1 MMPFMPFSEAALIT
15 AFTSSTLVAREG
27 PKVRSTAE
35 TLGVGTRM
43 AKPVSL
49 PFTSG

>member
-1 MMPFMPFSEAALIT
+1 MIPFMPFSEADLIAALM
-15 AFTSSTLVAREG
+15 SSTLAPRDG

-35 TLGVGTRM
+35 TFGVGTRM

>member
-1 MMPFMPFSEAALIT
+1 MIPFMPFSEADLMAALM
-15 AFTSSTLVAREG
+15 SSTLAAREG

-35 TLGVGTRM
+35 TFGVGTRM